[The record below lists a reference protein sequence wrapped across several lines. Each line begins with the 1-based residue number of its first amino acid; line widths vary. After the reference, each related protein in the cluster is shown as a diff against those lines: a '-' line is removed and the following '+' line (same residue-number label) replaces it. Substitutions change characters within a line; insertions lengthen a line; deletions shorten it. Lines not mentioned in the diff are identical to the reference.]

1 MPEKVTND
9 VQQQLDILIQC
20 LEGNLKF
27 FSICKAKLNISDQ
40 RELLYTIVVELKKVC
55 EICMLAF
62 KPGIRG
68 NG

>member
-1 MPEKVTND
+1 MPEKVNND

-27 FSICKAKLNISDQ
+27 FNICKAKLNISDQ

-62 KPGIRG
+62 KPEIRR

>member
-1 MPEKVTND
+1 MPGKVTND

-27 FSICKAKLNISDQ
+27 YNICKAKLNISDQ